1 VLLEDT
7 KRFLE
12 KLTGFGRP
20 ERCVLHS
27 LVRERK
33 PATCRFRDDG
43 ETPNNPNLPLVTYR
57 NAVVLGGAFDPA
69 AVFEEIFA
77 ANHWRDSWR
86 DGIYDFPHFHTMT
99 HEVLGI
105 ARGNAKVQF
114 GGAKGMVLTVKAG
127 DVVVLPAGT
136 GHRRLSA
143 SSDLLVV
150 GAYPQTGR
158 YDQPTPDEADHEKAV
173 AAIRKVKPPRADPLY
188 GKEGP
193 LLALWKP

>member
-1 VLLEDT
+1 VI
-7 KRFLE
+7 
-12 KLTGFGRP
+12 
-20 ERCVLHS
+20 
-27 LVRERK
+27 
-33 PATCRFRDDG
+33 
-43 ETPNNPNLPLVTYR
+43 YR
-57 NAVVLGGAFDPA
+57 NAVMLLGSFDPA

-86 DGIYDFPHFHTMT
+86 DGIYDFLHFHTMT

-114 GGAKGMVLTVKAG
+114 GGAKGRVLAVKAG

-136 GHRRLSA
+136 GHRRMSA
-143 SSDLLVV
+143 SKELLVV

-158 YDQPTPDEADHEKAV
+158 YDQPRPDEADHEKAL
-173 AAIRKVKPPRADPLY
+173 ASIRKVKTPRADPVY